1 MNNILAEI
9 KKLTKKYHTN
19 DPFELCDTL
28 EIELI
33 EDNLPK
39 GINGVYH
46 SALGFNFIYLEKSLC
61 YAKKRGVLAHE
72 LGHYILHPD
81 INSLF
86 VKNKTLMNWAKLENE
101 ADTFAAFLLIPDKI
115 SAQDLTIKQLAY
127 ELQVPTQLIE
137 KKISCIGA

>member
-19 DPFELCDTL
+19 DPFELCDIL
-28 EIELI
+28 EIELVQ
-33 EDNLPK
+33 EYLPK
-39 GINGVYH
+39 GINGIYNSV
-46 SALGFNFIYLEKSLC
+46 LGFNFIYLEKSLC
-61 YAKKRGVLAHE
+61 YSKKRAVLAHE

-81 INSLF
+81 INSIF

-101 ADTFAAFLLIPDKI
+101 ADIFAAFLLIPDKI
-115 SAQDLTIKQLAY
+115 SAEELTINQLAY